1 MAVLPAGSAEMHPGG
16 VVVGDY
22 DPVDT
27 FPATCCEQIFYS
39 HQAVFGVNRMAV
51 KFYAQYDR

>member
-22 DPVDT
+22 DPVNA
-27 FPATCCEQIFYS
+27 FPLAGFKQVF
-39 HQAVFGVNRMAV
+39 HPDQAIL
-51 KFYAQYDR
+51 